1 MKTLYLDCSMGA
13 AGDMLMGALLDL
25 HPDPDG
31 FLARLNGLGVPHTRV
46 ETETVL
52 RCGIT
57 SRKVRVRVH
66 GQEEDHHH
74 DHAHEHA
81 HDHDHEHPHDH
92 THDHDHEHDH
102 DHDHEH
108 DHDHPHAHEQAHS
121 HEHDHTHAHRGLGE
135 IEALFQAL
143 PVSDQVRRDALG
155 VYGRIAQAE
164 AQVHGRPVELVH
176 FHEVGALDAVMDILG
191 VCLLMEELG
200 PVQVFA
206 SPVRTGFGQV
216 RCAHGVLPVPAP
228 ATALLL
234 QGLPVFAG
242 ELAGEMC
249 TPTGAALL
257 GYFVK
262 DFIPMPPMRMEK
274 IGYGAGSREFETAN
288 VVRAILGDTADQAQD
303 QVVELRCNL
312 DDMTGEDLAFAQE
325 ALLNAGARDVF
336 FTPIQMKKGRPGYMV
351 TCICDP
357 QQEGE
362 LAALLL
368 RHTTTLGV
376 RATRCSRYIL
386 QRESHLVD
394 TPLGRVGLKQAR
406 GYGVEKRKYE
416 YEDVARLA
424 REAGLSMAE
433 ARRRLEEP

>member
-1 MKTLYLDCSMGA
+1 
-13 AGDMLMGALLDL
+13 MLA
-25 HPDPDG
+25 
-31 FLARLNGLGVPHTRV
+31 
-46 ETETVL
+46 
-52 RCGIT
+52 
-57 SRKVRVRVH
+57 
-66 GQEEDHHH
+66 
-74 DHAHEHA
+74 
-81 HDHDHEHPHDH
+81 
-92 THDHDHEHDH
+92 
-102 DHDHEH
+102 
-108 DHDHPHAHEQAHS
+108 
-121 HEHDHTHAHRGLGE
+121 
-135 IEALFQAL
+135 
-143 PVSDQVRRDALG
+143 
-155 VYGRIAQAE
+155 VYGRIARAE

-176 FHEVGALDAVMDILG
+176 FHEVGALDAVTDILG

-200 PVQVFA
+200 PEQVFA

-216 RCAHGVLPVPAP
+216 RCAHGILPIPAP

-234 QGLPVFAG
+234 QGIPVFAG

-257 GYFVK
+257 GHFVQ

-274 IGYGAGSREFETAN
+274 AGYGAGSREFETAN

-325 ALLNAGARDVF
+325 TLLEAGARDVF

-362 LAALLL
+362 MAALLL

-386 QRESHLVD
+386 QRETQLTE
-394 TPLGRVGLKQAR
+394 TPLGQVGLKQAR

-424 REAGLSMAE
+424 REAGLSMDQ
-433 ARRRLEEP
+433 ARRRLEER

>member
-1 MKTLYLDCSMGA
+1 MKTLYLDCRMGA

-31 FLARLNGLGVPHTRV
+31 FLARLNGLGVPGVTV
-46 ETETVL
+46 ETQQVL
-52 RCGIT
+52 RCGII
-57 SRKVRVRVH
+57 SRKMRVRIH
-66 GQEEDHHH
+66 GQEEDARQAHPHGHEHAHPHEHEHPHEH
-74 DHAHEHA
+74 DHAHEHP
-81 HDHDHEHPHDH
+81 HEHEHEHEHSHEHPHDH
-92 THDHDHEHDH
+92 N
-102 DHDHEH
+102 
-108 DHDHPHAHEQAHS
+108 
-121 HEHDHTHAHRGLGE
+121 HAHRGLGE
-135 IEALFQAL
+135 IEALIQGLAIS
-143 PVSDQVRRDALG
+143 PKVRADVLA
-155 VYGRIAQAE
+155 VYGRIARAE

-176 FHEVGALDAVMDILG
+176 FHEVGALDAVTDILG

-200 PVQVFA
+200 PEQVFA

-216 RCAHGVLPVPAP
+216 HCAHGTLPIPAP

-234 QGLPVFAG
+234 QGIPVFAG

-257 GYFVK
+257 GHFVQ

-274 IGYGAGSREFETAN
+274 AGYGAGSREFETAN

-325 ALLNAGARDVF
+325 TLLEAGARDVF

-362 LAALLL
+362 MAALLL

-386 QRESHLVD
+386 QRETQLTE
-394 TPLGRVGLKQAR
+394 TPLGQVGLKQAR

-424 REAGLSMAE
+424 REAGLSMDQ
-433 ARRRLEEP
+433 ARRRLEER

>member
-1 MKTLYLDCSMGA
+1 MKTLYLDCRMGA

-31 FLARLNGLGVPHTRV
+31 FLARLNGLGVPGVTV
-46 ETETVL
+46 ETQQVL

-57 SRKVRVRVH
+57 SRKMQVRVH
-66 GQEEDHHH
+66 GQEEDDHPHHH
-74 DHAHEHA
+74 DH
-81 HDHDHEHPHDH
+81 DHP
-92 THDHDHEHDH
+92 HEHDH
-102 DHDHEH
+102 RHEH
-108 DHDHPHAHEQAHS
+108 DHDHPHEHDHG
-121 HEHDHTHAHRGLGE
+121 HEHDHPHGHDHGHTHRGMGE
-135 IEALFQAL
+135 IQGLIQGLAISPKVQGEVLA
-143 PVSDQVRRDALG
+143 

-176 FHEVGALDAVMDILG
+176 FHEVGALDAVTDILG

-200 PVQVFA
+200 PEQVFA

-216 RCAHGVLPVPAP
+216 RCAHGTLPVPAP

-234 QGLPVFAG
+234 QGIPVFAG

-257 GYFVK
+257 GHFVQ

-274 IGYGAGSREFETAN
+274 AGYGAGSREFETAN

-325 ALLNAGARDVF
+325 TLLEAGARDVF

-362 LAALLL
+362 MAALLL

-386 QRESHLVD
+386 QRETQLTE
-394 TPLGRVGLKQAR
+394 TPLGQVGLKQAR

-424 REAGLSMAE
+424 REAGLSMDQ
-433 ARRRLEEP
+433 ARRRLEER

>member
-1 MKTLYLDCSMGA
+1 MKTLYLDCRMGA

-25 HPDPDG
+25 HPDPNG
-31 FLARLNGLGVPHTRV
+31 FLARLNGLGVPGVTV
-46 ETETVL
+46 ETQQVL

-57 SRKVRVRVH
+57 SRKMRVRVH
-66 GQEEDHHH
+66 GQEEDARQTHPHGHEHAHPQEHEHPHEH
-74 DHAHEHA
+74 DHAHEHP
-81 HDHDHEHPHDH
+81 HEHEHEHEHSHEHPHDH
-92 THDHDHEHDH
+92 N
-102 DHDHEH
+102 
-108 DHDHPHAHEQAHS
+108 
-121 HEHDHTHAHRGLGE
+121 HAHRGLGE
-135 IEALFQAL
+135 IEALIQGLAIS
-143 PVSDQVRRDALG
+143 PKVRADVLA
-155 VYGRIAQAE
+155 VYGRIARAE

-176 FHEVGALDAVMDILG
+176 FHEVGALDAVTDILG

-200 PVQVFA
+200 PDQVFA

-216 RCAHGVLPVPAP
+216 RCAHGTLPVPAP

-234 QGLPVFAG
+234 QGIPVFAG

-257 GYFVK
+257 GHFVQ

-274 IGYGAGSREFETAN
+274 AGYGAGSREFETAN

-325 ALLNAGARDVF
+325 TLLEAGARDVF

-362 LAALLL
+362 MAALLL

-386 QRESHLVD
+386 QREAQLTD
-394 TPLGRVGLKQAR
+394 TPLGQVGLKQAR

-424 REAGLSMAE
+424 REAGLSMAQ
-433 ARRRLEEP
+433 ARRRLEER